1 MVSKKRIVEFCT
13 LYRFAALRN
22 FDLILSLLLQ
32 RLEFFSKFSAWLAWL
47 AKLEGVDGCARPR
60 PMHSFLPAIRR
71 DWQDVIATAME
82 ELSSTRFSHLF
93 GANQITFLSCGS
105 LSSVRSTR
113 LRVGLSDRRGCAS
126 RPSIRSSPSAWMPGR
141 SLRRDREGAHKGW
154 HGWKVDGCAGPRPMH
169 FLFGS
174 QPSRTDEIAKI
185 GCTRINFPVE

>member
-1 MVSKKRIVEFCT
+1 
-13 LYRFAALRN
+13 
-22 FDLILSLLLQ
+22 
-32 RLEFFSKFSAWLAWL
+32 
-47 AKLEGVDGCARPR
+47 
-60 PMHSFLPAIRR
+60 
-71 DWQDVIATAME
+71 ME

-169 FLFGS
+169 FLLAVNRRGPTRLRKLDVRVSIFLWNKREKFYLPENVGRYELHLRRRAARVAGRCVTSGS
-174 QPSRTDEIAKI
+174 QWEKLVVDILECLPIRKSVADPILSCS
-185 GCTRINFPVE
+185 GVL